1 MNWIWVSISF
11 TLYSAVRQPVRLLQQ
26 PYITSIGV
34 NPRANGHDWSGSK
47 QFFFLGWWYS
57 SDWRHPK
64 GGKRLHN
71 NYPRHK
77 QTKHVHW
84 ISSFRQNSLSGSFQ
98 LKVWDKNWK
107 IEPLGLGSLHKF
119 GILGEKINDRQNS
132 IAHNP
137 NIKMVPWPK
146 YSRDII
152 CQWDF
157 IRNSKHIFSK
167 HAVVFH
173 DTVYSLL
180 LLEVTQKSITA
191 LKNRPMK

>member
-1 MNWIWVSISF
+1 MLFDSQWGYYNSLILQALELIPGRTVMIDQVASNFSFWVDGIQVIGG
-11 TLYSAVRQPVRLLQQ
+11 TRRVEKDC
-26 PYITSIGV
+26 ITIIPGTS
-34 NPRANGHDWSGSK
+34 
-47 QFFFLGWWYS
+47 
-57 SDWRHPK
+57 
-64 GGKRLHN
+64 
-71 NYPRHK
+71 
-77 QTKHVHW
+77 KHVHW
-84 ISSFRQNSLSGSFQ
+84 GSSFRQNSLSGSFQ

-107 IEPLGLGSLHKF
+107 IEHLGLGSLHKF